1 MYKYPY
7 FYLKHKETARTVDTL
22 KPVAIN
28 LTRIYS

>member
-28 LTRIYS
+28 FYKNL